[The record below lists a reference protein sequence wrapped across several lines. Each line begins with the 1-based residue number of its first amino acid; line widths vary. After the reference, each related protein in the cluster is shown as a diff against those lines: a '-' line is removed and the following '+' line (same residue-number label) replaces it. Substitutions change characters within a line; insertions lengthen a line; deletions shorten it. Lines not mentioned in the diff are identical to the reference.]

1 MTMNGDLETNWDSA
15 YREACDIA
23 RKGNPVIQAAVAR
36 ACYEDETD
44 AISFEEAAH
53 LLEDA
58 SAAGFAPALMFQGL
72 LAMRHNFAGLS
83 PREAQECMNE
93 AVVRGYGDAGCINA
107 ITRFCLS
114 KINLYELLEE
124 LDATGNCILGFAS
137 LIVERF
143 IDDMRKTE
151 KIIRSMDGQIAKL
164 TRKDKSHKEKTEK
177 MRDRIY
183 SIESDR
189 KVLAK
194 EAASLSASALGQERD
209 ALRSELATVCQ
220 RLIETE
226 SKVAAADSLC
236 ESKIACAVE
245 DMKRRME
252 QAQFDYECAI
262 EERER
267 ENRRADKSDHKVKS
281 YEQFI
286 RQHGLAPMC
295 AFAGKDGASFTDS
308 REQSHGDVTVTD

>member
-1 MTMNGDLETNWDSA
+1 MNGELETNWESA
-15 YREACDIA
+15 YREAYDLA

-44 AISFEEAAH
+44 AISVEEAAH

-58 SAAGFAPALMFQGL
+58 SDAGFPPALMFQGL
-72 LAMRHNFAGLS
+72 LAMRQNFAGLS
-83 PREAQECMNE
+83 PREAQECINE
-93 AVVRGYGDAGCINA
+93 AAVRGYGDAGCINA

-164 TRKDKSHKEKTEK
+164 TRKDTLHREKAEK
-177 MRDRIY
+177 MRDRIC
-183 SIESDR
+183 SIESDK

-194 EAASLSASALGQERD
+194 EASSLSASALGQERD

-220 RLIETE
+220 RLIKTE

-245 DMKRRME
+245 DMKHRME
-252 QAQFDYECAI
+252 QAQFNHELAL
-262 EERER
+262 EERDQA
-267 ENRRADKSDHKVKS
+267 NQRADKSEHKLKS

-286 RQHGLAPMC
+286 RQHGLDPMC
-295 AFAGKDGASFTDS
+295 AFAGKDGVSFTDS
-308 REQSHGDVTVTD
+308 REQSHLAVTVTD